1 MFRKY
6 IVPFLALT
14 GLALAIYAVIRG
26 DRPPEPVPP
35 VSEAPQSPY
44 AASVAGSGIVEASS
58 RNISIGTPVAGI
70 VTNVLVQAGSTVKA
84 GDPLFALDDRVV
96 RAERA
101 VRRAAE
107 QVAESQLAAAKH
119 EFSLTESLSGL
130 GIATKGD
137 RERKH
142 FAIQKAEAQ
151 LALAKAE
158 MESNTTSLERL
169 TVRAPMDGQ
178 VLQCNVQPGEFA
190 GTGGPPLLLLGN
202 VAPLHVRV
210 DVNENDAW
218 RVHADAA
225 AFGTLRGNR
234 DIGTPL
240 TFVRFEPYV
249 VPKKSLT
256 GDSTERTDTRVL
268 QVIFSFE
275 RVNLPIYVG
284 QQMDVFI
291 DASSTPPAKQ

>member
-1 MFRKY
+1 M
-6 IVPFLALT
+6 
-14 GLALAIYAVIRG
+14 
-26 DRPPEPVPP
+26 
-35 VSEAPQSPY
+35 
-44 AASVAGSGIVEASS
+44 
-58 RNISIGTPVAGI
+58 
-70 VTNVLVQAGSTVKA
+70 KA
-84 GDPLFALDDRVV
+84 GDPLFALDDRAV
-96 RAERA
+96 RAELA

-107 QVAESQLAAAKH
+107 QVAEAQLADAKH
-119 EFSLTESLSGL
+119 EFALAESLSGL

-137 RERKH
+137 RERKR

-151 LALAKAE
+151 LTLAKAE
-158 MESNTTSLERL
+158 MESSKTDLDRL
-169 TVRAPMDGQ
+169 TVRAPIDGQ
-178 VLQCNVQPGEFA
+178 VLQCNVQPGEYA
-190 GTGGPPLLLLGN
+190 GAGGPPLLILGN
-202 VAPLHVRV
+202 VSPLHVRV

-218 RVHADAA
+218 RVRAGAP

-268 QVIFSFE
+268 QVIYSFE
-275 RVNLPIYVG
+275 RGNQPIYVG

-291 DASSTPPAKQ
+291 DASSTPTAKQ